1 VCLSDPTVL
10 RPVPCGLLCSLDCH
24 WTLTVLCQCA
34 LSLDSPCALSVCSL
48 TGLSVCILTGF
59 SVCFL
64 IGLSH
69 CSLSLLSLTRLS
81 HCALPVCSLTGLS
94 VCYLAVF
101 RHCPCLTVALS
112 LSLSTVDTV
121 DAVCVSHRHFLSQAS
136 CEHCKHCELAV
147 KKDCVES
154 AIVSV
159 DSETWTR
166 QSTRLTV
173 STPARGREQKEQS
186 GTSNHLTVPGVCAQT
201 PVHGAQSPVAI
212 VMTSKLIVMTV
223 KNLNLID

>member
-1 VCLSDPTVL
+1 VLS
-10 RPVPCGLLCSLDCH
+10 
-24 WTLTVLCQCA
+24 QCA
-34 LSLDSPCALSVCSL
+34 LSLDSQCAFSLDSQCAFSLDSL
-48 TGLSVCILTGF
+48 TA
-59 SVCFL
+59 
-64 IGLSH
+64 LSH

-201 PVHGAQSPVAI
+201 PVHGDQSPVAI
-212 VMTSKLIVMTV
+212 VMTDCHDIQKSEF
-223 KNLNLID
+223 D